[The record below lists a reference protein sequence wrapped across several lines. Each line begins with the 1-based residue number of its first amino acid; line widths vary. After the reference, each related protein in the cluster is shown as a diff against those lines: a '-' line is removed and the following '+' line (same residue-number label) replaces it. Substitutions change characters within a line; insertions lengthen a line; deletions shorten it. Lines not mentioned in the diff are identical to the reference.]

1 MRNES
6 DVIKLNYLNLWFI
19 KLLIVIMSIKLVNEE
34 VLYIPLLTI
43 IFIEGIFLIIE
54 KKNIKFINVLYII
67 ILILNIILKFKQEYN
82 FVILAS
88 LILLLISF
96 GIIRKIENYDMS
108 EMQN

>member
-96 GIIRKIENYDMS
+96 GIIRKIEDYDMS
-108 EMQN
+108 EM

>member
-1 MRNES
+1 MIDNK
-6 DVIKLNYLNLWFI
+6 IKDF
-19 KLLIVIMSIKLVNEE
+19 LIPILC
-34 VLYIPLLTI
+34 I
-43 IFIEGIFLIIE
+43 IFLLFLLLPINIYKREKHIE

-108 EMQN
+108 EM

>member
-19 KLLIVIMSIKLVNEE
+19 KLL
-34 VLYIPLLTI
+34 

-108 EMQN
+108 EM

>member
-108 EMQN
+108 EM

>member
-6 DVIKLNYLNLWFI
+6 DVIKLNYLKLWFI
-19 KLLIVIMSIKLVNEE
+19 KLIIIIMSIKIVNEE

-43 IFIEGIFLIIE
+43 IFIEGIVLIIE
-54 KKNIKFINVLYII
+54 KKNREFINVLYII

-96 GIIRKIENYDMS
+96 GIIRKIEDYDMS
-108 EMQN
+108 EM

>member
-6 DVIKLNYLNLWFI
+6 DVIKLNYLNVWFI

-34 VLYIPLLTI
+34 ALYIPLLTI

-108 EMQN
+108 EM

>member
-1 MRNES
+1 MKNES

-108 EMQN
+108 EM

>member
-1 MRNES
+1 
-6 DVIKLNYLNLWFI
+6 
-19 KLLIVIMSIKLVNEE
+19 MSIKLVNEE
-34 VLYIPLLTI
+34 FLYIPLLTI

-96 GIIRKIENYDMS
+96 GIIRKIEDYDMS
-108 EMQN
+108 EM

>member
-19 KLLIVIMSIKLVNEE
+19 KLIIIIMSIKLVNEE

-43 IFIEGIFLIIE
+43 IFIEGIVLIIE
-54 KKNIKFINVLYII
+54 KKNREFINVLYII

-96 GIIRKIENYDMS
+96 GIIRKIEDYDMS
-108 EMQN
+108 EM

>member
-1 MRNES
+1 MKNES
-6 DVIKLNYLNLWFI
+6 DVIKLNYLNWWFI
-19 KLLIVIMSIKLVNEE
+19 KLIIIIMSIKLVNEE
-34 VLYIPLLTI
+34 VLYIPLITI

-96 GIIRKIENYDMS
+96 GIIRKIEDYDMS
-108 EMQN
+108 EM

>member
-1 MRNES
+1 MKNES
-6 DVIKLNYLNLWFI
+6 DVIKLNYLNWWFI
-19 KLLIVIMSIKLVNEE
+19 KLIIIIMSIKLVNEE

-108 EMQN
+108 EM